1 MFLVPESQ
9 DLGSKGFGGLVLLS
23 DNSNV
28 IDPPKTK
35 KLTSTKNRSHLDLPQ
50 EYDW

>member
-9 DLGSKGFGGLVLLS
+9 DLGSKEFWGLVLLS
-23 DNSNV
+23 NNSNV

-35 KLTSTKNRSHLDLPQ
+35 KLTSTKKQVSLGSTPRV
-50 EYDW
+50 